1 MYEKTII
8 KDTLA
13 KELNKFIPLARIRDA
28 GKDLLVPAF
37 CVENGFVNINK
48 LIPVMID
55 LNVMAAIITEEKVGL
70 DELVQ
75 CIKDD
80 FIKHDLTLICNHEP
94 LINAGISA
102 SYFEPNRVRG
112 HLIWKKNFPADGI
125 VYFPT
130 HLLDADIAVEFLYVL
145 ENDKERVYSAV
156 ITPEFLNDLNVSLT
170 AEELFFMAI
179 RNSKISLF
187 QTTEE
192 SGATITKRYAEDDI
206 LHIFEK
212 VERENDT
219 VAVELATE
227 DPVSGAFAI
236 LTQDG
241 QRFLRKVAARCKG
254 KISIAPISSE
264 EVIITNEPFS
274 KRKDFDETCLDL
286 QEINETLEYVKENNE
301 VPLYDRPLVFNLLS
315 NKITALARPL

>member
-13 KELNKFIPLARIRDA
+13 KELNKFIPLARIRDTK
-28 GKDLLVPAF
+28 KDLLVPAF

-55 LNVMAAIITEEKVGL
+55 LNAMAAIITEEKVGL

-145 ENDKERVYSAV
+145 EGNKEKVHSAV

-187 QTTEE
+187 QTTEK
-192 SGATITKRYAEDDI
+192 SGTIITERYAEDDI

-274 KRKDFDETCLDL
+274 KRKNFDETCLDL